1 MGSESSEG
9 NSGEPIGSDEIIL
22 KRLPQPFPGN
32 PETTIDRPGIGL
44 TATSFALGPRPVEEF
59 PSWSRQELTSPER
72 LLELL
77 HLQGIDSSGWSVAA
91 VSVGQIRE
99 LGLDV
104 IADPT
109 SDDPGHCLVVPTAGQ
124 AFTGKIWSK
133 LAKRAR
139 VIWTCPQR
147 ES

>member
-9 NSGEPIGSDEIIL
+9 NSGESIGSDEIVL
-22 KRLPQPFPGN
+22 KRLPRN
-32 PETTIDRPGIGL
+32 PDATKDRPGIGL
-44 TATSFALGPRPVEEF
+44 TASSFALRPRPGEDF
-59 PSWSRQELTSPER
+59 PSLSRQDLTSPER

-77 HLQGIDSSGWSVAA
+77 HRQGIDSSGWSVAA

-109 SDDPGHCLVVPTAGQ
+109 LDDPGHCLVVPTPRQ
-124 AFTGKIWSK
+124 AFTDKIWSK
-133 LAKRAR
+133 LAKRTR
-139 VIWTCPQR
+139 VIWTCP
-147 ES
+147 